1 MNSTRTGALFLAL
14 LPLLAAA
21 SIGCKH
27 KAPAPVAQTAT
38 APPLPPS
45 SMTQVPT
52 VPSLPAPAQPQVGP
66 PGSDQKAEETP
77 PTPVRKPHRP
87 KKRLPPDPAT
97 MVAAAPASAPVAAA
111 PASAP
116 VAAAVS
122 PPEPTLGQLSA
133 GGGADSRERAAMSE
147 QIHVQEVRLS
157 NLKHPLND
165 EDEAITKQIES
176 FLSKARQAVA
186 ANDLDGAQTL
196 TTKAKVL
203 LDELSRS

>member
-97 MVAAAPASAPVAAA
+97 MVASA

-133 GGGADSRERAAMSE
+133 GAGADSRERAAMSE